1 MGVRVFSCTLFEQ
14 KSTSRFCGKQ
24 KHLNPY
30 LNVDHFRSRQMSF
43 PCWHKSFGNKIVVS
57 PIRSTCV
64 SVCLPGRKVVFHLFN
79 RMWGGG
85 PATLFLYWKQC
96 WWKRS
101 IFCNYD
107 HARVYHYNYLVF
119 YNSGLPL
126 PQLETLANN
135 IWTFVY
141 VQSKPSSLYN
151 D

>member
-1 MGVRVFSCTLFEQ
+1 MIFWPFFPFLRGAVLLSAPQILWYLWVYECFRVHSLSKNLPQDCVENKNIWTLIWMLIISEAD
-14 KSTSRFCGKQ
+14 KCLSHVGIK
-24 KHLNPY
+24 
-30 LNVDHFRSRQMSF
+30 V
-43 PCWHKSFGNKIVVS
+43 FGNKIVVS

-119 YNSGLPL
+119 FNSG
-126 PQLETLANN
+126 
-135 IWTFVY
+135 
-141 VQSKPSSLYN
+141 
-151 D
+151 